1 MLDSLPEATI
11 RYQIAV
17 SRYLVFSPFVVLIYD
32 HLLTL
37 DDEVA
42 RYWPR
47 RRRDGSGEQDN
58 RLTFGSV
65 LFFLNRYTALLG
77 TIPVLAE
84 FLLSTDDPA
93 KHSVCAAFTTYH
105 GAFALFSQIPVA
117 LILITRTYA
126 LYEQNKAVLAAM
138 TFVCV
143 GSIINALAFILT
155 GQPRDTLSAPLAALG
170 CPGATPNDFAKRGA
184 IAWSGLLVFD
194 LMIFVLTVSKTLKPG
209 LSGSRRGESLFLVLL
224 RDGGRTVL
232 RVDYLLPLQ
241 VHTNSSKNSVLS
253 LLNAVNI
260 YSYASGGPIM
270 SGAGT
275 TFTNVFSS
283 VGASRLMLNLRS
295 PRLLN
300 AVRRSGTRTGRASTS
315 PGLSRDPGEEEEE
328 DDGQALTR
336 ISTIL
341 ETRAEHDDYEW
352 DASLPVHAKTANEVK
367 DHLYHESK
375 RPRNAYQPALLYQ

>member
-17 SRYLVFSPFVVLIYD
+17 SRYLVFSPFVVLVYD

-47 RRRDGSGEQDN
+47 RRRDGSGDQDN

-93 KHSVCAAFTTYH
+93 KHSMCVCAAFTTYH

-194 LMIFVLTVSKTLKPG
+194 LMIFVLTVAKTLKPG

-224 RDGGRTVL
+224 RDGAL
-232 RVDYLLPLQ
+232 YFA
-241 VHTNSSKNSVLS
+241 VLS
-253 LLNAVNI
+253 LLNAINI
-260 YSYASGGPIM
+260 YSYAAGGPIM

-315 PGLSRDPGEEEEE
+315 TGLSRDPGEEEEE

-352 DASLPVHAKTANEVK
+352 DASLPVWARRP
-367 DHLYHESK
+367 DSRSDDIGMK
-375 RPRNAYQPALLYQ
+375 RL